1 MFRLL
6 FIFLFSVILF
16 SSCEKEILADDRGK
30 ANRLLKKEFSKR
42 FGIEVE
48 HLPLIYSNNWEH
60 WTSTIYYN
68 ETLYRL
74 YLKPDGEVSGKIF
87 QMEQLPKSEQTVLVV
102 MVKYKALDIENN
114 IMLWEE
120 AQQKINDEHKAYAMS
135 QGYNAPIVQFQNTN
149 ILVDSGAIKEP
160 RLENIKWEVN
170 KQGVDIKDYDII
182 ALVDLNAAE
191 PSGGFGDY
199 QLKFVKIGWFYGNI
213 ANQTDELDRDKMKG
227 IANAVYHHEIGHV
240 WGWEHK
246 WSDADNT
253 DFFITE
259 PVLFGWEDMDSD
271 GIPEILDENPY
282 GIK

>member
-16 SSCEKEILADDRGK
+16 SSCEKEILADDRSK
-30 ANRLLKKEFSKR
+30 ANRLLKKAFSER

-48 HLPLIYSNNWEH
+48 HLPLIYSNDWEH
-60 WTSTIYYN
+60 WTSTIYYKG
-68 ETLYRL
+68 TLYRL
-74 YLKPDGEVSGKIF
+74 YLNKDGNVGLKTFPDLLF
-87 QMEQLPKSEQTVLVV
+87 PKGNQKVLVV
-102 MVKYKALDIENN
+102 IVKYKALDIENN

-120 AQQKINDEHKAYAMS
+120 AQQEINDEHKTYAMS
-135 QGYNAPIVQFQNTN
+135 QGYDAPIVQFQNTN
-149 ILVDSGAIKEP
+149 ILVDSGEIQEL
-160 RLENIKWEVN
+160 RLDDITWVVN
-170 KQGVDIKDYDII
+170 KQGVDVKDYDIV

-191 PSGGFGDY
+191 PSGGFGVF
-199 QLKFVKIGWFYGNI
+199 QSRFVKIGWFYGNI

-240 WGWEHK
+240 WGWEHE
-246 WSDADNT
+246 WSDADNR
-253 DFFITE
+253 DLFITE
-259 PVLFGWEDMDSD
+259 PVLFGWEDMDGD